1 MVRGTAKLLPYR
13 HRRRQRLAAVLA
25 ALLLFSTPGIAGA
38 EPDGQ
43 GDAGARPVGSP
54 VIVDA
59 VDNDPDN
66 TLWNCETNHVPFGN
80 EETDRSR
87 CFTFRYAIPA
97 EGIQSA
103 TVHVGLNTLGSLQDT
118 DATIMAV
125 GGPYEP
131 CAWAQGNMAGCVI
144 LHGGFKGGE
153 RSLNLNLL
161 DLACDASVQGSPEA
175 QVLVRRQLETGVVHM
190 LLQDDTA
197 VYGAQLVLNGGPP
210 SFPCG
215 TSESEPQA
223 FIPPPQAPAA
233 QPAESNPPAIGAP
246 SEGVSQ
252 TSAGAILTGTSSPAS
267 ANTAGATLAAVA
279 GAILL
284 TVLAIFN
291 SLSTRPPA
299 QTTAGAGPGA
309 PRDLGEITRNQA
321 VDSLPDARDAGA
333 DYFAD
338 LAAGR
343 DKKRRLEE
351 ERKRLEA
358 LVADKQRAYAAAGN
372 ALKQVIDQGG
382 DFAGSQRAWQQAGA
396 ELQKAQSD
404 LQKLLQTFPELQRPA

>member
-1 MVRGTAKLLPYR
+1 MVRGTAKLLQYG
-13 HRRRQRLAAVLA
+13 RRQHLAAALA
-25 ALLLFSTPGIAGA
+25 ALLLVSTPGIAGA

-43 GDAGARPVGSP
+43 GDAGARPAASP

-59 VDNDPDN
+59 VDYDPDN
-66 TLWNCETNHVPFGN
+66 KLWNCETNHVPFGN
-80 EETDRSR
+80 EEIDRSR

-103 TVHVGLNTLGSLQDT
+103 TVHIGLNTLGSLQDT
-118 DATIMAV
+118 DATIMAI

-144 LHGGFKGGE
+144 LHGGFKDGE

-175 QVLVRRQLETGVVHM
+175 QALVRRQLETGVVHM

-210 SFPCG
+210 SFSCG

-233 QPAESNPPAIGAP
+233 QPAESNPP
-246 SEGVSQ
+246 SEGVSK
-252 TSAGAILTGTSSPAS
+252 TSASAMLTGTSSPVS
-267 ANTAGATLAAVA
+267 ANTAGATVAAVV

-299 QTTAGAGPGA
+299 QTTAGAGPGV

-382 DFAGSQRAWQQAGA
+382 DFVEAQRAWQQAGA